1 MNTGI
6 EFDHVWKKFARGER
20 FDSLRDLIP
29 SITNRLFS
37 ANQRT
42 SLQKKEF
49 WALQDVSF
57 SVGRGDALG
66 IIGPNGSGKS
76 TTLKVLSG
84 ILRPDKGSLR
94 VRGRLGALIELG
106 AGFHPDLTGRE
117 NIYLNGT
124 ILGMKKTE
132 IDAKFDEIV
141 AFSELDAFLDTP
153 VKRYSSGM
161 HARLGFS
168 VAVHVNPDVLVI
180 DEVLSVGDY
189 HFQQRCFEKMQE
201 FVRRGTSLV
210 FVSHNMT
217 AVSTLC
223 KSALVLR
230 KGQAVFTGGVSQ
242 AIQAYHSFYESERLS
257 EHVELVESRLIGRR
271 GEVRDVFEPGE
282 TVAFEVTLKALRDVR
297 DAHPGLMVHTT
308 DGQCVFVTATSR
320 LSNKRLHLDQGE
332 HATVSFGLDLNLQ
345 GGVFLLGFTI
355 TPELE
360 RPGEWLYYNP
370 NLKKIVMVDQ
380 QKAQGF
386 VYMNP
391 TAEIK
396 MSEYMLTS
404 DTA

>member
-6 EFDHVWKKFARGER
+6 EFDQVWKKFARGER

-29 SITNRLFS
+29 SITARLFS
-37 ANQRT
+37 TSQRA

-57 SVGRGDALG
+57 SVGQGDALG

-76 TTLKVLSG
+76 TTLKLLSG

-124 ILGMKKTE
+124 ILGMKKAE
-132 IDAKFDEIV
+132 IDAKFDAIV
-141 AFSELDAFLDTP
+141 AFSELESFLDTP

-168 VAVHVNPDVLVI
+168 VAVHVDPDVLVI

-201 FVRRGTSLV
+201 FVRKGTSLV

-217 AVSTLC
+217 AISTLC
-223 KSALVLR
+223 KRAILLQQGR
-230 KGQAVFTGGVSQ
+230 AVCQGSVTDV
-242 AIQAYHSFYESERLS
+242 IQTYHSFYEKETSS
-257 EHVELVESRLIGRR
+257 EHVEIVG
-271 GEVRDVFEPGE
+271 VDVTGHEREDRNIFQPGE
-282 TVAFEVTLKALRDVR
+282 TVTINVTLKAIEDLRDTH
-297 DAHPGLMVHTT
+297 AGIMVHTV
-308 DGQCVFVTATSR
+308 DGLCIFVTATSR
-320 LSNKRLHLDQGE
+320 LCKKRLKLARGE
-332 HATVSFGLDLNLQ
+332 QAIVSFKLDLNLQ
-345 GGVFLLGFTI
+345 GGVYLLGFTL

-360 RPGEWLYYNP
+360 IPGQWLYFNP
-370 NLKKIVMVDQ
+370 NIRRLVIQ
-380 QKAQGF
+380 QEYDAQGYAYLNPAADLF
-386 VYMNP
+386 VTEMRTN
-391 TAEIK
+391 
-396 MSEYMLTS
+396 
-404 DTA
+404 D